1 MKTGKLHNY
10 QLHHQLLEEFARASQ
25 GIHATA
31 HPSLLLLDR
40 ATRAHPRQRP
50 IPKTLR
56 ESRILLVW
64 AGEAVN
70 LLEQCSAGYD
80 SRNFQCPA
88 AHCSRSKPMPYTPAV
103 PTAQHWHWLNIR
115 NIAKVIQAA
124 SKKRSRYLPATDS
137 RMAVKEGRR
146 IRVTWTGLCALEADA
161 PNTTDKWD
169 TEEPYV
175 IDWLDGVLMSK
186 HFQYGQMHR
195 NNWRNDQMPEGYF
208 LRVFGAAESFLA
220 PVQIDHWPPPKALTG
235 TVPFL
240 QILAHWRKI
249 RDSTLSGAPPSMAL
263 TDPHRNMFTP
273 LWFAKKSG
281 WT

>member
-1 MKTGKLHNY
+1 MKTRKSNEY
-10 QLHHQLLEEFARASQ
+10 QLYQQLLEELARASR
-25 GIHATA
+25 GIHAA
-31 HPSLLLLDR
+31 EHPSLLLLDHV
-40 ATRAHPRQRP
+40 TRAHPKQRP
-50 IPKTLR
+50 IPETIR
-56 ESRILLVW
+56 ESRILLAW

-70 LLEQCSAGYD
+70 LLEQCSPGYER
-80 SRNFQCPA
+80 RNFQRPA
-88 AHCSRSKPMPYTPAV
+88 AHSSRSKPMPYTPAV
-103 PTAQHWHWLNIR
+103 PTEKHWHWLNIR
-115 NIAKVIQAA
+115 NIAKVVQAV

-161 PNTTDKWD
+161 PATDKWD

-175 IDWLDGVLMSK
+175 IEWLDGVLMSK

-195 NNWRNDQMPEGYF
+195 NNWRNDQMPDRYF
-208 LRVFGAAESFLA
+208 LRVFGAAEAFLA
-220 PVQIDHWPPPKALTG
+220 PAQADNCPRSKALTG
-235 TVPFL
+235 SIPFL

-263 TDPHRNMFTP
+263 TGPYRNMCTP